1 MYFNNENHYYYYIQ
15 VVTPMMHM
23 PKSEPGGGMDS
34 SNGEVETISVPH
46 QLVAITGQNGEQV
59 LQLISLKDNKMINAT
74 VGDIKE
80 ESQNMSNSDQ

>member
-1 MYFNNENHYYYYIQ
+1 
-15 VVTPMMHM
+15 MHM

-59 LQLISLKDNKMINAT
+59 LQLISLKDNKMINAS

-80 ESQNMSNSDQ
+80 EGANMSNSDQ

>member
-1 MYFNNENHYYYYIQ
+1 
-15 VVTPMMHM
+15 MHM

-59 LQLISLKDNKMINAT
+59 LQLISLKDSKMINAA
-74 VGDIKE
+74 VGEIKE
-80 ESQNMSNSDQ
+80 ENSNNMSNTDQ

>member
-1 MYFNNENHYYYYIQ
+1 MKTRFNCINYYFQ
-15 VVTPMMHM
+15 VVTPVMHM
-23 PKSEPGGGMDS
+23 PKTEPGGGMDS

-80 ESQNMSNSDQ
+80 EGQTMSNSDQ

>member
-1 MYFNNENHYYYYIQ
+1 
-15 VVTPMMHM
+15 MMHM

-80 ESQNMSNSDQ
+80 ENQNMSNSDQWEQLQHYLCFDDLGK